1 MAPASNIV
9 VAAVAADGDVGI
21 ATARCCTYSNSI
33 ERGTQMMIL
42 CWEL

>member
-9 VAAVAADGDVGI
+9 VAADGDVGDVGI
-21 ATARCCTYSNSI
+21 ATAWCCTYSNSI

-42 CWEL
+42 CWKL